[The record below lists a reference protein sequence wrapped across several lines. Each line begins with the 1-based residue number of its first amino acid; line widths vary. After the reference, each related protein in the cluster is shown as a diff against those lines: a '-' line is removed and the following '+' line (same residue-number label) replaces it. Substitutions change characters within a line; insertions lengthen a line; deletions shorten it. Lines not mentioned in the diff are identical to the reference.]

1 MAVISRTTCATD
13 KLYTSLESLVIQL
26 SESLSIKGVALLT
39 NPPRLFEWKKF
50 EFHLKG
56 RDNFLERATPF
67 IDKDS
72 ECWILGLSNE
82 VYNISEFWVLFEKI
96 AQNRRNLTQK
106 IATGPILFCGSV
118 GSYEAFAAK
127 LA

>member
-26 SESLSIKGVALLT
+26 SESLSIKGVALFT

-82 VYNISEFWVLFEKI
+82 IYNISEFWVLFEKI

-106 IATGPILFCGSV
+106 SRPDQYFFV
-118 GSYEAFAAK
+118 GV
-127 LA
+127 